1 LYIRVEIFLFEVFVP
16 ESKKT
21 IYIMGIPT
29 SYLIDADGKIRENV
43 SGART

>member
-1 LYIRVEIFLFEVFVP
+1 
-16 ESKKT
+16 
-21 IYIMGIPT
+21 MGIPT